1 MFVLGCLLIKIPL
14 ISSLHTLF
22 RNARYSTTTTAV
34 SHLHGSRNS
43 VINEYT
49 YVDCVVDQ
57 GGTEV
62 NCNTGMSYLS
72 YHLKCQVFQRQGQE

>member
-1 MFVLGCLLIKIPL
+1 MFVLGCLLIKIQL

-22 RNARYSTTTTAV
+22 RNARYSTITTTV

-57 GGTEV
+57 RGTEV
-62 NCNTGMSYLS
+62 NRNTGMSYLS
-72 YHLKCQVFQRQGQE
+72 YHLKCQVFQHQVQE